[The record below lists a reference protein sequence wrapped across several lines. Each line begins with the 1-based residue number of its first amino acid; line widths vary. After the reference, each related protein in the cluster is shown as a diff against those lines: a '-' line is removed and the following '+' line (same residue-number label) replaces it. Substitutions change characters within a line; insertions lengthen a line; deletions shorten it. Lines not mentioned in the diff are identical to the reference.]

1 MDVIP
6 AVDLLGG
13 EAVRLVQGDFDVR
26 AGTNPDPAA
35 SVRDWVRSGASWL
48 HFVDLDGART
58 GTSRNLSVAIDLARE
73 ARGVDP
79 TVRVQLG
86 GGLRDPERVDEVLSV
101 GVDIAILGT
110 SLVER
115 PQLMEELAD
124 RWPGRI
130 AASIDVRDGAIAV
143 EGWTRLVDA
152 DPAVLAGDLVRRGA
166 STVVVTDVRRDGTG
180 RGPNLDLVGRIRD
193 AVPDVRVLAAGGIT
207 TVAQLAGLARLGVD
221 GAIVGLALL
230 DGSLRLAD
238 AIAAA
243 AAGEVRA

>member
-35 SVRDWVRSGASWL
+35 SVRDWVRSGARWL

-58 GTSRNLSVAIDLARE
+58 GTSRNLSAAIDLANE
-73 ARGVDP
+73 ARAVDP
-79 TVRVQLG
+79 TVQVELG
-86 GGLRDPERVDEVLSV
+86 GGLRDRHRVAEVLSA
-101 GVDIAILGT
+101 GVDIAIVGT
-110 SLVER
+110 SVVGR
-115 PQLMEELAD
+115 PMLMEELAD
-124 RWPGRI
+124 HWPGRI

-143 EGWTRLVDA
+143 DGWTRSVDG
-152 DPAVLAGDLVRRGA
+152 DPAVLADALVRRGA
-166 STVVVTDVRRDGTG
+166 ATVVVTDVRRDGTG
-180 RGPNLDLVGRIRD
+180 KGPNLELIGRIRD
-193 AVPDVRVLAAGGIT
+193 AAPEVRVLAAGGIST
-207 TVAQLAGLARLGVD
+207 AAQLADLARLGVD

-230 DGSLRLAD
+230 DGSLRLVD

-243 AAGEVRA
+243 GGEARH